1 MDISTTASIVTIHIQ
16 VIWLVG
22 LAVLLVLL
30 ALFRKK

>member
-1 MDISTTASIVTIHIQ
+1 MDISTTANIVTIHIQ